1 MNWNHKTAPDISDI
15 ESMALA
21 TVAALPDAFRGAA
34 EAVVIQVDEFPNDE
48 VLDSLE
54 IEDSFELTGL
64 YDGTPLTGKSVSD
77 LAPEPDTI
85 WLFRRAILDEWV
97 ARGNVTLAELVA
109 HVVIHELAH
118 HFGWTD
124 ADIASIDT
132 WWD

>member
-1 MNWNHKTAPDISDI
+1 MNWNHRTAPDISDI

-34 EAVVIQVDEFPNDE
+34 KAVVIQVDEFPNDE
-48 VLDSLE
+48 ILDSLE

-64 YDGTPLTGKSVSD
+64 YDGTPLTDKSVSD

-124 ADIASIDT
+124 ADIATIDT

>member
-1 MNWNHKTAPDISDI
+1 MDWKHGTAPDVSDM

-21 TVAALPDAFRGAA
+21 TVAALPAAFRSAA
-34 EAVVIQVDEFPNDE
+34 KAVVIRVEEFPSEDM
-48 VLDSLE
+48 LDGLDL
-54 IEDSFELTGL
+54 EDSFELTGL
-64 YDGTPLTGKSVSD
+64 YDGTPLTDKSVSD
-77 LAPEPDTI
+77 QAPQPDTI

-97 ARGNVTLAELVA
+97 ARGNVTLGELVA

-124 ADIASIDT
+124 EDIASIDK